1 MTGNETRL
9 GPDDLVGRDFA
20 IGLRGYDR
28 DEVDTFLA
36 QAADAWRTSMSAAPP
51 INGLSSSAMAALVEA
66 DGSEPTTET
75 PSGEEADDPFSAPVA
90 SDPFAAPVAP
100 PTDQPTD
107 QPFEP
112 ALFEPVVVEEPDPT
126 AEPEPAPAPTA
137 APATDGVVVVTRAEA
152 DRDRTAAYAER
163 KAAELDRAQ
172 ARTELAQAQEDALH
186 VVDQAQRRADVML
199 TGARDNA
206 RSEAEAVLEDARSR
220 LTPLLEEE
228 RAVRARLTRIRSE
241 LDAITSG
248 GTEARAPELPDAA
261 DVVTATE
268 DSPETPEAPFPVG
281 YGSVSVG

>member
-9 GPDDLVGRDFA
+9 GPDDLVGREFA

-75 PSGEEADDPFSAPVA
+75 PSGEEAGDPFSAPLA

-100 PTDQPTD
+100 PTD

-112 ALFEPVVVEEPDPT
+112 ALFEPVVVEEPTPADDP
-126 AEPEPAPAPTA
+126 APPAPAPTA
-137 APATDGVVVVTRAEA
+137 SPAVDGVVATRAEA

-186 VVDQAQRRADVML
+186 VVDQAQRRAEVVL
-199 TGARDNA
+199 TGARDKA
-206 RSEAEAVLEDARSR
+206 GSETEAVLEDARSR

-241 LDAITSG
+241 LDAITTG
-248 GTEARAPELPDAA
+248 GTEAKVPELPDAA
-261 DVVTATE
+261 EVVTAAE
-268 DSPETPEAPFPVG
+268 DDPETPAAPFPVG